1 MNEEKT
7 EGSMQCN
14 IGQKYKGHQN
24 LNLFKTAKEI
34 EKACKIKQRKQ
45 HIFFSKMRKITKC

>member
-1 MNEEKT
+1 
-7 EGSMQCN
+7 MQCN

-24 LNLFKTAKEI
+24 LNLFKTEQLNRAAKEI